1 MSVMTHIAPP
11 VLWLCSYSHIIT
23 RVVVNGDSTQLCRLA
38 DILLDNAMKY
48 SYPNTTVTVSL
59 KKHRDYCIFSVS
71 SHGDT
76 ISRSDLKNIFKR
88 FYRVD
93 KTRSRETGGSGLG
106 LAIVKNII
114 LMHKGTIKLFSRVE
128 EGSMFT
134 VKIPLSFIVDQ
145 TFTE

>member
-1 MSVMTHIAPP
+1 MLPP
-11 VLWLCSYSHIIT
+11 VLWLCGYSHILT
-23 RVVVNGDSTQLCRLA
+23 RVVVNGDSTRLCRLA
-38 DILLDNAMKY
+38 DILLDNAMKN

-93 KTRSRETGGSGLG
+93 KARNANHSYGLG
-106 LAIVKNII
+106 LSIAESITKEHNRKIWAESADGINIFR
-114 LMHKGTIKLFSRVE
+114 IKLNLVN
-128 EGSMFT
+128 
-134 VKIPLSFIVDQ
+134 
-145 TFTE
+145 